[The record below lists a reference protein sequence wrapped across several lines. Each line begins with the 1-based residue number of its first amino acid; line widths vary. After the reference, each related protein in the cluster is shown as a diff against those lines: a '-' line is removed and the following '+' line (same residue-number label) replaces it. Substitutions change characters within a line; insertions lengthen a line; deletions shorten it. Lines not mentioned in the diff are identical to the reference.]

1 MKKLLVPTD
10 FSETARNAAIWAAR
24 MAETIP
30 GAELVLF
37 HVYGKMEVGSDGS
50 PLASDPEAEKALSML
65 ALGSLQ
71 TELGT
76 ISSVRVSLEA
86 QNGTLLTEIGRAVEK
101 HGIDAVVMGIT
112 GASRLDQV
120 MIGSNTLRLVDLN
133 ICPVFIIPPDA
144 EFRRMDNIVF
154 ASDFKDVAA
163 TTPAAAIRKVL
174 DLERSTLHVVNVDV
188 EHFVEITEEYQT
200 EKKAFQELFKGYKV
214 EYYFI
219 RLYDF
224 TEAINL
230 YAEDRKAGLIIT
242 VPKKH
247 DFLSS
252 LFKTSHTQKLAY
264 HSHIP
269 ILALH
274 A

>member
-10 FSETARNAAIWAAR
+10 FSETSRNAAIWAVQ
-24 MAETIP
+24 MADTVP

-50 PLASDPEAEKALSML
+50 PLASDPEAEKALSVM

-71 TELGT
+71 NELGT
-76 ISSVRVSLEA
+76 ISSVKV
-86 QNGTLLTEIGRAVEK
+86 TLLAEEGNLLEEIEKAVVA
-101 HGIDAVVMGIT
+101 HGIDAVIMGIT
-112 GASRLDQV
+112 GASRMDQV

-144 EFRRMDNIVF
+144 TYRKIDNIVF
-154 ASDFKDVAA
+154 ASDFKNVEES
-163 TTPAAAIRKVL
+163 TPAAAIRKVL
-174 DLERSTLHVVNVDV
+174 DLQRATLNVVNVDV
-188 EHFVEITEEYQT
+188 EHFVEITEEYQV
-200 EKKAFQELFKGYKV
+200 EKKKIRDMFEGYTV
-214 EYYFI
+214 EFNFI

-224 TEAINL
+224 IEAINL
-230 YAEDRKAGLIIT
+230 FAEDRKAGLIIT